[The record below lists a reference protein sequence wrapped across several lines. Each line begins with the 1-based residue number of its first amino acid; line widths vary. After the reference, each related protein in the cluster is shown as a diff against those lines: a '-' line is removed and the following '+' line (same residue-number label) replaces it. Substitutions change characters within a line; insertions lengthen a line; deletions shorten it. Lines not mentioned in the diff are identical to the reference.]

1 MTPLTLSGCTALL
14 AALLPEPHAGLLS
27 GLLFG
32 TKATLPRALYEA
44 LVQSGTLHIV
54 ALSGMNIA
62 IISRLV
68 QMNLLWLV
76 GRKISGLLTVLLI
89 VGFVWFVGPSASI
102 VRAALMGGISL
113 IAVLL
118 GRQYWAL
125 WSWVLAVGSMLLINS
140 AWLTDISFQL
150 SCLATLGIILFGGD
164 SRVSAVV
171 KAGDT
176 VHAVSPDQSESAGDT
191 SSYTTW
197 VGMAIRSAKE
207 NVRLTLAAQVFTI
220 PIILFHF
227 HRISLISPIS
237 NLAIGW
243 VIAPLTGLGWLTI
256 MVGFIAFPVARI
268 IAWIDWVLL
277 EYIVRTV
284 YLISSIPF
292 SSVGN

>member
-1 MTPLTLSGCTALL
+1 MTSLALSGCTALL
-14 AALLPEPHAGLLS
+14 EALLPEPHAGLLS

-102 VRAALMGGISL
+102 VRAAVMGGVSL
-113 IAVLL
+113 LAVLL

-125 WSWVLAVGSMLLINS
+125 WSWVLAVSGMLLINGS
-140 AWLTDISFQL
+140 WLTDISFQL

-164 SRVSAVV
+164 SRVSAAV
-171 KAGDT
+171 KAGDA
-176 VHAVSPDQSESAGDT
+176 VRAVSPDQSESAGDT
-191 SSYTTW
+191 SSHTTW
-197 VGMAIRSAKE
+197 VGMASRSVKE
-207 NVRLTLAAQVFTI
+207 NMRLTLAAQVFTI

-256 MVGFIAFPVARI
+256 VVGFLAFPVARV
-268 IAWIDWVLL
+268 IAWVDWVLL

-284 YLISSIPF
+284 YLTSSIPF